1 MHLILF
7 ILFIHS
13 ADGSGSAGVPWDELR
28 ALPELNPP
36 NVMPRGNVGTP
47 LATFMQLIRS
57 CKLPSQLIRKLQLE
71 FPKSRT
77 KKRYGAVALDYGTR
91 VEPGDEVS
99 EGEDES
105 IASRG
110 IGRRIRGKGERRGTR
125 SGDPG
130 DNETES
136 DKEDD
141 IPPVSLIDEI
151 DNVMLINVECMIY
164 HHYCDRMMIMMLR
177 SGRDMKH
184 SMMMLT
190 SR

>member
-1 MHLILF
+1 M
-7 ILFIHS
+7 HS
-13 ADGSGSAGVPWDELR
+13 ADVSGSAGVPWGELK

-91 VEPGDEVS
+91 VEPGNEVS
-99 EGEDES
+99 EEEDES

-110 IGRRIRGKGERRGTR
+110 IGRRIRGKGERRGAR

-130 DNETES
+130 DNEADRGS

-141 IPPVSLIDEI
+141 IPPVSL
-151 DNVMLINVECMIY
+151 Y
-164 HHYCDRMMIMMLR
+164 
-177 SGRDMKH
+177 
-184 SMMMLT
+184 
-190 SR
+190 

>member
-1 MHLILF
+1 MRVYYLANN
-7 ILFIHS
+7 S
-13 ADGSGSAGVPWDELR
+13 SSAGVPWDELR

-47 LATFMQLIRS
+47 LSTFMQLIRS
-57 CKLPSQLIRKLQLE
+57 CKLPSQLIGKLQLE

-91 VEPGDEVS
+91 VEPGDEVG

-110 IGRRIRGKGERRGTR
+110 IGRRIREKGERYSVR

-130 DNETES
+130 DGEAES

-141 IPPVSLIDEI
+141 IPPVSL
-151 DNVMLINVECMIY
+151 
-164 HHYCDRMMIMMLR
+164 MMKLYLFR
-177 SGRDMKH
+177 SM
-184 SMMMLT
+184 T
-190 SR
+190 

>member
-1 MHLILF
+1 M
-7 ILFIHS
+7 HS
-13 ADGSGSAGVPWDELR
+13 ADVSGSAGVPWDELK

-110 IGRRIRGKGERRGTR
+110 VSTRIREKVERRGTR
-125 SGDPG
+125 SGDPE
-130 DNETES
+130 DNEADRGS

-141 IPPVSLIDEI
+141 IPLVSL
-151 DNVMLINVECMIY
+151 
-164 HHYCDRMMIMMLR
+164 
-177 SGRDMKH
+177 
-184 SMMMLT
+184 
-190 SR
+190 

>member
-1 MHLILF
+1 M
-7 ILFIHS
+7 HS
-13 ADGSGSAGVPWDELR
+13 ADVSGSAGVPWDELK

-91 VEPGDEVS
+91 VEPGDEIS
-99 EGEDES
+99 EEEDES

-110 IGRRIRGKGERRGTR
+110 IGRRIRGKGERHGTR

-130 DNETES
+130 DNEADRDS

-141 IPPVSLIDEI
+141 IPPVSL
-151 DNVMLINVECMIY
+151 
-164 HHYCDRMMIMMLR
+164 
-177 SGRDMKH
+177 
-184 SMMMLT
+184 
-190 SR
+190 